1 MIVFPN
7 AKINL
12 GLQVLRHRADGYHDI
27 STVMLPVDW
36 CDILE
41 ITPASSAKGSFV
53 QCGDVPPCSAADN
66 IVLKALRALENHIG
80 TPLPPFDIILE
91 KHIPHGA
98 GMGGGSSDA
107 AFALKAVNELA
118 NLGLSDAA
126 LAGIAARIGADC
138 PFFIFNR
145 PMLAEGIGE
154 RLSPVDASPLSGLGL
169 VIAKPHSEAVSTAA
183 AYAAITP
190 RGDGA
195 TAVELTP
202 AGLRGAIYVNDFE
215 APITAMRPEIGE
227 VRRRLLAKGAIY
239 AAMTG
244 SGAAVFGF
252 FENAKMAE
260 EAAAALTGCAV
271 HVQRR
276 LDFGA

>member
-12 GLQVLRHRADGYHDI
+12 GLQVLRRRADGYHDI

-41 ITPASSAKGSFV
+41 ITPATGATGTFE
-53 QCGDVPPCSAADN
+53 QCGDIPDCAPADN
-66 IVLKALRALENHIG
+66 IVLKALRALEKHIG

-98 GMGGGSSDA
+98 GMGGGSADA
-107 AFALKAVNELA
+107 AFAIRAVNELA
-118 NLGLSDAA
+118 GLGLDDAT
-126 LAGIAARIGADC
+126 LAAVAATVGADC
-138 PFFIFNR
+138 PFFIYNR
-145 PMLAEGIGE
+145 PMFAEGIGE
-154 RLSPVDASPLSGLGL
+154 RLSAVDASALSGLSL
-169 VIAKPHSEAVSTAA
+169 VIAKPRSEAVSTAA

-190 RGDGA
+190 RGDDA
-195 TAVELTP
+195 TPTRLDIES
-202 AGLRGAIYVNDFE
+202 LRNGVYVNDFE
-215 APITAMRPEIGE
+215 APITAMRPEIGA
-227 VRRRLLAKGAIY
+227 VRKSLLAHGALY

-252 FENAKMAE
+252 FESAKMAE
-260 EAAAALTGCAV
+260 EAAAALTDCAV
-271 HVQRR
+271 HVQHKPA
-276 LDFGA
+276 FGA